1 MTATESFVQAKI
13 KEAEE
18 RWKEVLLEET
28 KHAKEELVKIK
39 EEIGQIKAQRSSS
52 DTWKEK
58 MSHINQYKDKF
69 ALRNKEANN
78 EKPTIKLNDE
88 NHMGG

>member
-1 MTATESFVQAKI
+1 MTATESYVQEKI

-39 EEIGQIKAQRSSS
+39 EEIGQIKAQHSS
-52 DTWKEK
+52 
-58 MSHINQYKDKF
+58 
-69 ALRNKEANN
+69 
-78 EKPTIKLNDE
+78 
-88 NHMGG
+88 